1 MSTTRAAPGAGT
13 HALAIAATFN
23 CSRKIV
29 QIALSPCALP
39 VPSDMRGKTFSFQV
53 FLDGPALLDGPKEQ
67 VAEVLTTTALTSPIP
82 FVVGQWIP
90 VSFPITDSSAATA
103 TTLEY
108 SLFMI
113 PSGPPPDNVCMQW
126 QGTIYLDAF
135 SLN

>member
-1 MSTTRAAPGAGT
+1 MVVLRGSASAE
-13 HALAIAATFN
+13 N
-23 CSRKIV
+23 EKSRIV
-29 QIALSPCALP
+29 QEKAAKKACA
-39 VPSDMRGKTFSFQV
+39 VGDFQ
-53 FLDGPALLDGPKEQ
+53 K
-67 VAEVLTTTALTSPIP
+67 
-82 FVVGQWIP
+82 VVGQWIP